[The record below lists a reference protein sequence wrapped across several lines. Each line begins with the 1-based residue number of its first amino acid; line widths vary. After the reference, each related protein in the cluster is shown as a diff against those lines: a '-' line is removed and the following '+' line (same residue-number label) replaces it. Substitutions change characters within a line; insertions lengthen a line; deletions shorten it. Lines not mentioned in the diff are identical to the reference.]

1 MLQGATWPPP
11 PPPPP
16 PPPALSD
23 SVPLLDTS
31 NASSAEGRRLASLLA
46 DKVGR
51 FDKARLEAV
60 APNKQILLSFT
71 NRVRLDFAR
80 TWAAHLV
87 RIGLSNYLIGATDSG
102 ALSGTL
108 ERLISL
114 ATRFP
119 VFV

>member
-1 MLQGATWPPP
+1 MAS
-11 PPPPP
+11 
-16 PPPALSD
+16 ALSHE
-23 SVPLLDTS
+23 LT
-31 NASSAEGRRLASLLA
+31 A
-46 DKVGR
+46 
-51 FDKARLEAV
+51 ARAAAV
-60 APNKQILLSFT
+60 AGPRRQLILTFT

-114 ATRFP
+114 ATRVP
-119 VFV
+119 VLV